1 VLLRAYPLERLVL
14 ALVALAALTV
24 VHVAGPQDDTRV
36 AFTRSIVQGK
46 LTVPNELFD
55 RAVYGG
61 RSYSD
66 KAPGIS
72 FLAVPAYAAE
82 RAAGANPRP
91 RRWDSEG
98 DLRLWALRVASG
110 GLMFLLGVFL
120 VGRAAEGLAP
130 GTGAAAA
137 AIFGLGTLASP
148 LAATLF
154 GHVAAGA
161 LGLAAFL
168 LAARPSPS
176 NKLLLGAGLFAGAA
190 VLVEYQ
196 AALIALAVLVYAN
209 RRARWIALGAL
220 PAVVLLA
227 AYDYAAFGSPFHLS
241 YRYVAN
247 RFAERQHG
255 GFFGI
260 GAPSAHGLKDVLVGD
275 RGLLLFSPVLVLAAF
290 GLWILWRRGL
300 RAEAL
305 VAVFVTVAFVLYDA
319 GYFLPYGGNSPGP
332 RFLAPA
338 LPFLALGLGPAL
350 ARLPRTTLAL
360 GAASVALT
368 TADLLTWAVRSE
380 NDRWYPGHGTS
391 DLAKTV
397 WVWLGANRIVG
408 AAAVYACAVAALA
421 IQPITYTWTARG
433 PKPSAKLPPETGRE
447 RLSP

>member
-1 VLLRAYPLERLVL
+1 MRLRAYRGEWLVL
-14 ALVALAALTV
+14 SLVALAALTV

-36 AFTRSIVQGK
+36 ALTRSIVQGK
-46 LTVPNELFD
+46 LTVPGDLFD

-72 FLAVPAYAAE
+72 FLAVPAYVLE
-82 RAAGANPRP
+82 RAAGADPRP
-91 RRWDSEG
+91 RHWDSEG
-98 DLRLWALRVASG
+98 DLRLWVLRVASG
-110 GLMFLLGVFL
+110 GLLFLLGVFL

-130 GTGAAAA
+130 GTGAPAA
-137 AIFGLGTLASP
+137 AIFGVGTLASP

-154 GHVAAGA
+154 GHVGAGA

-168 LAARPSPS
+168 LAARPAPS
-176 NKLLLGAGLFAGAA
+176 NKLLLGAGLFAGLA

-196 AALIALAVLVYAN
+196 AALIALAVLAYAR
-209 RRARWIALGAL
+209 RRALWVALGAL
-220 PAVVLLA
+220 PAVVLLG
-227 AYDYAAFGSPFHLS
+227 AYDRAAFGSPFHLS

-260 GAPSAHGLKDVLVGD
+260 GAPGAHGLKEVLVGD
-275 RGLLLFSPVLVLAAF
+275 RGLLLFSPVLVLAAL
-290 GLWILWRRGL
+290 GLWLLWRRGL
-300 RAEAL
+300 RTEAL
-305 VAVFVTVAFVLYDA
+305 VAALVTVAFVLYDA

-350 ARLPRTTLAL
+350 ARVPRTTLAL
-360 GAASVALT
+360 AVVSVVLT

-397 WVWLGANRIVG
+397 WVWLGANRILG
-408 AAAVYACAVAALA
+408 AAFVYACALSALA
-421 IQPITYTWTARG
+421 VQPITYTWTARG
-433 PKPSAKLPPETGRE
+433 AKPSVKVPPESGTE